1 MSTAPLGEFAL
12 LAALAVSLF
21 GIMAGVIGV
30 RRRAAP
36 LIESSRRAIVAW
48 AALVGLAALALEVAL
63 LTRQFQITYVAQ
75 VSSRDLPVLYT
86 IAAFWGG
93 HAGSLLLWALIL
105 GIYGIAAQ
113 RSLRSAPELA
123 PVVAIVLLAVMAF
136 FTALLVATSDPFAQ
150 AAVPPP
156 DGRGLNP
163 LLKNPWMAI
172 HPPALYFG
180 FVGMTVPFALG
191 IAALVTR
198 RLDQT
203 WTVLARRWVL
213 GAWLALT
220 LGLLFGA
227 KWSYVVLGWGG
238 YWAWD
243 PVENA
248 ALMPWLAATAF
259 LHSIQVQERRGLL
272 VSWTLSLIFI
282 AFALSIFGTFLTRSG
297 VVSSVHA
304 FADSSIGL
312 VFLAFLTATLVGSFG
327 LLLSRSAEL
336 RTRGRLEAL
345 LSRESAFLANNTAL
359 LAGAA
364 VVLIGT
370 IFPIL
375 AEAVTGDRLNVGPPY
390 FNQAMAPVVVLLL
403 LLMGV
408 GPLLPWR
415 GVRPTEFGRLVAVP
429 AALGLLLAAVLAVGG
444 VRTAGLLL
452 ILALCGFVAATV
464 GVEFLQGIRLQRA
477 RAAHLGAVAAVVA
490 LVAGNRRRYGGYVVH
505 LGILLILVGVTA
517 STAFATQ
524 TQVTLSPG
532 ESTVIGSYVLRYEGI
547 GQTTGPGVR
556 ITTATLAVTRGGRQT
571 GIIQPR
577 NTYHVV
583 EDQATA
589 SIGLRSTWRD
599 DLYVVLAGWS
609 VDRRATFRILVNPL
623 VMWLWTGGVVVAL
636 GAGIA
641 MLPGRRRI
649 TAAAPMSVAG
659 AAVAAPV
666 RGSLP

>member
-1 MSTAPLGEFAL
+1 MNTAPVGQFAL
-12 LAALAVSLF
+12 LAALAVSVF
-21 GIMAGVIGV
+21 GILAGVLGL
-30 RRRAAP
+30 RRRSAP
-36 LIESSRRAIVAW
+36 LVESSRRAVVVW
-48 AALVGLAALALEVAL
+48 AALIGLAAVALEIAL
-63 LTRQFQITYVAQ
+63 LTRQFQIAYVAQ
-75 VSSRDLPVLYT
+75 VSSWDLPVLYT

-105 GIYGIAAQ
+105 GIYGVAVQ
-113 RSLRSAPELA
+113 RSLRNAPDLA
-123 PVVAIVLLAVMAF
+123 PVVSLVMLAVMTF
-136 FTALLVATSDPFAQ
+136 FTALLVATSDPFVQ

-191 IAALVTR
+191 IAALVAR

-203 WTVLARRWVL
+203 WAVLARRWVL

-272 VSWTLSLIFI
+272 AGWTLSLIFI

-312 VFLAFLTATLVGSFG
+312 FFLVFLAAALVASFG
-327 LLLSRSAEL
+327 LLLLRSADL
-336 RTRGRLEAL
+336 RAGAGAGLDAL
-345 LSRESAFLANNTAL
+345 LSRESAFLANNMVL
-359 LAGAA
+359 LVGAA

-375 AEAVTGDRLNVGPPY
+375 AEAITGDRINVGPPY
-390 FNQAMAPVVVLLL
+390 FNQALAPVVILLL
-403 LLMGV
+403 ILMGA

-415 GVRPTEFGRLVAVP
+415 GAHPAEFSRVVAAP
-429 AALGLLLAAVLAVGG
+429 AALGILLAGVLAAGG
-444 VRTAGLLL
+444 LRSPGLLL
-452 ILALCGFVAATV
+452 MFALCGFVAATV
-464 GVEFLQGIRLQRA
+464 GVEFAAGVRVRRA
-477 RAAHLGAVAAVVA
+477 RGEPTGAALVA

-505 LGILLILVGVTA
+505 LGILLILVGITA

-524 TQVTLSPG
+524 TQVTLAPG
-532 ESTVIGSYVLRYEGI
+532 ETASIGRYVLRYDHLAQSGRPGI
-547 GQTTGPGVR
+547 RT
-556 ITTATLAVTRGGRQT
+556 TTATLAVAASGRAAGT
-571 GIIQPR
+571 IQPR
-577 NTYHVV
+577 HIYHVV
-583 EDQATA
+583 EDQTTA
-589 SIGLRSTWRD
+589 AIGLRSGWRD
-599 DLYVVLAGWS
+599 DLYVVLVGWS
-609 VDRRATFRILVNPL
+609 ADRRATFRILVNPL
-623 VMWLWTGGVVVAL
+623 VMWLWAGGAVIAL

-641 MLPGRRRI
+641 IVPARRRE
-649 TAAAPMSVAG
+649 TAASQAVVTREAG
-659 AAVAAPV
+659 APV
-666 RGSLP
+666 GGLLP

>member
-1 MSTAPLGEFAL
+1 MNAAELGQFAL
-12 LAALAVSLF
+12 LAALAVSLY
-21 GIMAGVIGV
+21 GITAGVIGV
-30 RRRAAP
+30 RHRAAP
-36 LIESSRRAIVAW
+36 LIESSRRAVIAW
-48 AALVGLAALALEVAL
+48 AALIGLAALALEVAL

-75 VSSRDLPVLYT
+75 VSSWDLPTLYT

-105 GIYGIAAQ
+105 GIYGVAAQ
-113 RSLRSAPELA
+113 RSLRNAPELA
-123 PVVAIVLLAVMAF
+123 PIVSMVLLGVMAF

-272 VSWTLSLIFI
+272 ATWTLSLIFI

-312 VFLAFLTATLVGSFG
+312 FFLAFLTVILVGSFG
-327 LLLSRSAEL
+327 LLLSRTADL
-336 RTRGRLEAL
+336 RARGGLDAL
-345 LSRESAFLANNTAL
+345 LSRESAFLANNMAL
-359 LAGAA
+359 LVGAA

-375 AEAVTGDRLNVGPPY
+375 AEAVTGDRINIGPPY

-403 LLMGV
+403 VLMGV

-415 GVRPTEFGRLVAVP
+415 EARPAEFGRVVAVP
-429 AALGLLLAAVLAVGG
+429 AALGLLLAAALAVGG
-444 VRTAGLLL
+444 LRSAGLLL
-452 ILALCGFVAATV
+452 IFALCGFVAATV
-464 GVEFLQGIRLQRA
+464 GVEFQQGIRVRRA
-477 RAAHLGAVAAVVA
+477 RGESAAAALVA

-505 LGILLILVGVTA
+505 LGILLILAGVTA

-532 ESTVIGSYVLRYEGI
+532 ERAVVGRYVLRYEGI

-556 ITTATLAVTRGGRQT
+556 ITTATLAVTAAGRPS

-577 NTYHVV
+577 NVYHIV
-583 EDQATA
+583 EEQSVSA
-589 SIGLRSTWRD
+589 IGLRSGWRD

-609 VDRRATFRILVNPL
+609 ADRRATFRILVNPL
-623 VMWLWTGGVVVAL
+623 VTWLWTGGMVVAL

-641 MLPGRRRI
+641 MFPGRRRE
-649 TAAAPMSVAG
+649 TAAAPVPVASE
-659 AAVAAPV
+659 AIAAPA